1 MLKMATFF
9 VAGEARLPFWD
20 GSQARLSWRFF
31 SSGGGKV
38 RSNHDLL

>member
-20 GSQARLSWRFF
+20 GSPGCLGDYSAVEVT
-31 SSGGGKV
+31 K
-38 RSNHDLL
+38 